1 MVAYR
6 HILLVVDLTEDS
18 LAISRRAHELATA
31 LGAQMNL
38 LHVVEFLSVDPLGDT
53 LMPVVEMESELLEQ
67 AQRRLVALAAEL
79 GLPDSACRVENG
91 SVKAEIVRVA
101 RELHADLIV
110 LGSRERHGLSILVN
124 LTADTVLHAAPC
136 DVLAMRVGRG

>member
-1 MVAYR
+1 MTYR
-6 HILLVVDLTEDS
+6 RILLVVDLSEDS
-18 LAISRRAHELATA
+18 LAISRRAQELCGT
-31 LGAQMNL
+31 LGAQMSL

-53 LMPVVEMESELLEQ
+53 LMPVVEMESELIEQ
-67 AQRRLVALAAEL
+67 ARRRLVALGAQVGLAA
-79 GLPDSACRVENG
+79 DACRVENG

-101 RELHADLIV
+101 RELHADLII

-136 DVLAMRVGRG
+136 DVLAMRAGRA

>member
-1 MVAYR
+1 MAYR
-6 HILLVVDLTEDS
+6 RILLVVDLTEDS
-18 LAISRRAHELATA
+18 LAISRRAQELAAT
-31 LGAQMNL
+31 LGAQMSL

-53 LMPVVEMESELLEQ
+53 LMPVVEMESELIEQ
-67 AQRRLVALAAEL
+67 ARRRLVALGTQL
-79 GLPDSACRVENG
+79 GLAADACRVENG

-136 DVLAMRVGRG
+136 DVLAMRAGRA